1 MTDDCRCDG
10 RRTGNNRVEA
20 RRGVEP
26 GLIFFRARPGA
37 RKAGVSPRV
46 ASCDDVAAAAGAFL
60 V

>member
-1 MTDDCRCDG
+1 MIADATAGGPETTASRPG
-10 RRTGNNRVEA
+10 V
-20 RRGVEP
+20 GVEP